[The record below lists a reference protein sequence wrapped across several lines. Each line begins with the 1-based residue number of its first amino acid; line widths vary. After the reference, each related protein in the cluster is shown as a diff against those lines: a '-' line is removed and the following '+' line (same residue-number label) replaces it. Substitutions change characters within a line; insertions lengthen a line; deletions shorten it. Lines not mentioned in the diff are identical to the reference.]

1 MRKPA
6 AAMLEM
12 PNLRSLERC
21 RRRPIATIAA
31 AVLLAT
37 LLSALGQA
45 SGQQHAYVPPRP
57 SITNNQGSVLE
68 LPRTLGSQGS
78 DSSLTTSRQT
88 SQPLQQLQTPS
99 RALREHSGYKQVTL
113 TVTDQNGRYVTGLQ
127 EGDFRIYV
135 DGISR
140 SVQFLRQDR
149 NTPVSVGILADTSG
163 SMRSKIERLRAAI
176 GQFIL
181 NLNSRDDV
189 FLLAFS
195 TRAFLLQPFTTNH
208 YLVKSRLALLHAY
221 GQTALFDTIRD
232 GLFMVENGRHDKKAL
247 LVVTDGVDNASGATL
262 QQVIEQA
269 RQRAVL
275 IYSIGIGNPNLD
287 SGAGI
292 TIGPLMFDSLMNR
305 VDTETLTALSTD
317 SGARTFL
324 VRELSDD
331 KLLRQYCEA
340 IANEL
345 REQYTVGF
353 VAPDPDRV
361 SYRRLRVD
369 VPGKPELSVRVRGG
383 VAVGPGTEYAG
394 PDLGP

>member
-1 MRKPA
+1 
-6 AAMLEM
+6 MLEM
-12 PNLRSLERC
+12 PNLRGPERC
-21 RRRPIATIAA
+21 RRGPTATIAA

-37 LLSALGQA
+37 LLSAPRQA
-45 SGQQHAYVPPRP
+45 SGQQHAYVPPPP
-57 SITNNQGSVLE
+57 SINKNQGSVLE
-68 LPRTLGSQGS
+68 LPRTLGNQGI

-88 SQPLQQLQTPS
+88 SQSLQELQTPS
-99 RALREHSGYKQVTL
+99 RALREHSGYEQVTL
-113 TVTDQNGRYVTGLQ
+113 TVTDRNGRYVTGLQ

-163 SMRSKIERLRAAI
+163 SIRSKIERLRAAI
-176 GQFIL
+176 GQFIQ
-181 NLNSRDDV
+181 NLDSRDDV

-195 TRAFLLQPFTTNH
+195 NRAFLLQPFTTNH
-208 YLVKSRLALLHAY
+208 NLVKSRLGLLHAY
-221 GQTALFDTIRD
+221 GQTALFDAIVD
-232 GLFMVENGRHDKKAL
+232 GLFMVENGRYDKKAL

-275 IYSIGIGNPNLD
+275 IYSIEIGNPNLD
-287 SGAGI
+287 NGARI

-305 VDTETLTALSTD
+305 VDTQTLTALSTD

-324 VRELSDD
+324 VRELTDD

-383 VAVGPGTEYAG
+383 FAVGPRTEYAG
-394 PDLGP
+394 PNSGP